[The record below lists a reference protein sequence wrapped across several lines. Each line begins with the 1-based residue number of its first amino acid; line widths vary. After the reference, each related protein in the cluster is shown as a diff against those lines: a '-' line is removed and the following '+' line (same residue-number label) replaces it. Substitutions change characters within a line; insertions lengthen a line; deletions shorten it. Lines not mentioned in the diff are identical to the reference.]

1 MDVCVRGQSCVLP
14 ACWAVAAFGVCCAAA
29 DGSGSVLTARKNTE
43 LPDIP
48 PSASPPPTAAP
59 PRFSITALARALPFP
74 PRVKSMSTEAASRG
88 PSFPFAFAAAPVKPP
103 PLALLTADGRITHH
117 HRHHHLA
124 STLPLA
130 RQPSR
135 TWHRLAT
142 LPGNPLL
149 QRKHYAKCISITL
162 RQVK

>member
-1 MDVCVRGQSCVLP
+1 MDVCVRDQSCVLT
-14 ACWAVAAFGVCCAAA
+14 ACWAVAAFAVCCAAA

-59 PRFSITALARALPFP
+59 PSPHRFSITALARALPFP

-117 HRHHHLA
+117 HHHHLA
-124 STLPLA
+124 STRLSPLRGSRPGLGTGSPRSPA
-130 RQPSR
+130 IPSSSASIMQNA
-135 TWHRLAT
+135 LA
-142 LPGNPLL
+142 
-149 QRKHYAKCISITL
+149 
-162 RQVK
+162 